1 MVVRF
6 ASASAPR
13 ARETARALGST
24 PDFIAPGHGFPSW
37 GAQSL
42 GGTVRGRIA
51 SSVIVAAA
59 IIVGTAGCG
68 LVAPQATT
76 YHYFASDGVSGD
88 IGEIGIRNAVI
99 VTDKGKLGNL
109 VVTIVNSGSEDAEI
123 TVQHESSNGKKTV
136 TISAPANE
144 TTLFGP
150 ADGEQVLLRDLD
162 AQAGSLLDVY
172 FQYGDEQGED
182 LQVPVLDGGLPE
194 YSDLLPIDVITG
206 KLDEVVAQ

>member
-1 MVVRF
+1 M
-6 ASASAPR
+6 
-13 ARETARALGST
+13 
-24 PDFIAPGHGFPSW
+24 
-37 GAQSL
+37 
-42 GGTVRGRIA
+42 RGRIA

-123 TVQHESSNGKKTV
+123 TVQHESSSGKKTV
-136 TISAPANE
+136 TIDAPANE

-150 ADGEQVLLRDLD
+150 AGGEQVLLRDLD